1 MDPEED
7 NDEIIAR
14 LMPEIQRRVAEPGA
28 LDAWIATLTPA
39 EQAAITSWI
48 REPGDRISA
57 ILKRI
62 DEEIS

>member
-14 LMPEIQRRVAEPGA
+14 LMPEMQRRVAEPGA

-39 EQAAITSWI
+39 EQAAVVAWL
-48 REPGDRISA
+48 RQPGDRISA